1 MTLPHAFG
9 WIYSVSDSTGHST
22 FLKQVMGQMLG
33 QFHFLYQRA
42 GCISGNAPEEKPT
55 IIVVTVWKREFPH
68 KRRKG

>member
-1 MTLPHAFG
+1 
-9 WIYSVSDSTGHST
+9 
-22 FLKQVMGQMLG
+22 MLG